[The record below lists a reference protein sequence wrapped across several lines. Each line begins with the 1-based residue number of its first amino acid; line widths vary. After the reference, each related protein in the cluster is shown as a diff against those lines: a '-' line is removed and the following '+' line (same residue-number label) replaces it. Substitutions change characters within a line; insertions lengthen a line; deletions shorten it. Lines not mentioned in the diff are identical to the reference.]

1 MLETGPSVPAIIL
14 EYFATV
20 HHCLPIIS
28 HKRLE
33 RNLSIAWDNGD
44 ADLSLLFLGMK
55 LITSKPVDGQDCGQN
70 PMYIAAK
77 RFVALLE
84 ASGMVSLILLQANIL
99 ITLFEYGQAIYPA
112 AWMSA
117 GWCSRYAIL
126 LGINGFDTSPALIG
140 SVVSNVVFH
149 AKYISKFYDKDT
161 WVEQEERYRTW
172 WGVLILD
179 R

>member
-1 MLETGPSVPAIIL
+1 
-14 EYFATV
+14 
-20 HHCLPIIS
+20 
-28 HKRLE
+28 
-33 RNLSIAWDNGD
+33 
-44 ADLSLLFLGMK
+44 MK

-126 LGINGFDTSPALIG
+126 LGINGFDTSSQLIG
-140 SVVSNVVFH
+140 SVVSNVSPFH
-149 AKYISKFYDKDT
+149 AIYLTEFIAQDT
-161 WVEQEERYRTW
+161 WTEQEERYRTW